1 MIRET
6 IHTKKSKMQISNK
19 VLLTNGK
26 YEDKLQAHIKGSQHY
41 AYSVFIFD
49 SEGRLL
55 LQQRAL
61 SKYHSGGLWSNTCC
75 SHPLVV
81 DDLSIVMSQA
91 ISRVKEEMGIECHLF
106 YDSCFEYKASCG
118 DLIENEIDYIFYGYA
133 LGVPEINTEE
143 VHTYR
148 WANIADI
155 HRNIEETPDSYTEW
169 FKSIVLEKGISQ
181 MADSI
186 KSIFKKGNIAR
197 ITY

>member
-1 MIRET
+1 
-6 IHTKKSKMQISNK
+6 MQISNK

-26 YEDKLQAHIKGSQHY
+26 YEDKLRAHITGSQHY

-49 SEGRLL
+49 TEGRLL

-75 SHPLVV
+75 SHPLAV
-81 DDLSIVMSQA
+81 DDLSIVMNQA
-91 ISRVKEEMGIECHLF
+91 VSRVKEEMGIECRLF
-106 YDSCFEYKASCG
+106 YDSRFEYKAICG
-118 DLIENEIDYIFYGYA
+118 NLIENEIDYIFYGYT

-143 VHTYR
+143 VHSYR

-155 HRNIEETPDSYTEW
+155 YRNIEETPDSYTEW

-186 KSIFKKGNIAR
+186 KSNFKKGNIAR